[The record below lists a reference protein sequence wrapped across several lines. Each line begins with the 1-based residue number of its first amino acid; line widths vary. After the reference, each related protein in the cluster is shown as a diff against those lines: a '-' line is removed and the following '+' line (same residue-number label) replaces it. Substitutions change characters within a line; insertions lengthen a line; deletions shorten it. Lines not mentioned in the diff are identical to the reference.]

1 MNFSEL
7 VAETIIWTK
16 RPDLVAATNSAIRRN
31 TLKWHRK
38 EKWPRDL
45 VTITGIANPTPGQ
58 AVAVIPIAANFP
70 RFRGQFAAVSVDQS
84 VRPLDPLAFDD
95 NFDLD
100 GFARNNVYLVA
111 GTNLNI
117 KAAGGGF
124 LTVDASYYR
133 DPIAIE
139 SGYESWIADD
149 YPDLIA
155 CGAAAEILAFDNES
169 EIYKAAKASELE
181 QFTLLRSNNL
191 ESEAR

>member
-1 MNFSEL
+1 MNWSEL
-7 VAETIIWTK
+7 VAECIVWTK
-16 RPDLVAATNSAIRRN
+16 RPDLLTATNSAIRRN
-31 TLKWHRK
+31 ILKWHRK

-45 VTITGIANPTPGQ
+45 VTVTGIANPTPGQ

-70 RFRGQFAAVSVDQS
+70 RFRGQFAAVTVDD
-84 VRPLDPLAFDD
+84 RTKPLDPLLFDD

-117 KAAGGGF
+117 RSNMGGF
-124 LTVDASYYR
+124 LTVTGSYYR
-133 DPIAIE
+133 DPIATE
-139 SGYESWIADD
+139 GGLDSWIADD

-169 EIYKAAKASELE
+169 EIYKAAKASEAE

-191 ESEAR
+191 ETEAR